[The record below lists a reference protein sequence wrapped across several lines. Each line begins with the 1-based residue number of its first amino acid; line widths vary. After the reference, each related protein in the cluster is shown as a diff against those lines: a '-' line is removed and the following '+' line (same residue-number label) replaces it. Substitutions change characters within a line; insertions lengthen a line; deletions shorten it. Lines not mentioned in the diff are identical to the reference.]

1 MKHLSKKSTTNE
13 ARVYSKY
20 KSGVQTATAKLAT
33 DLNSNGA
40 VYNDYSS
47 EFQEYCDYIYDL
59 LKNDGILISS
69 SIDTNDSTYNKYVDG
84 KISINAFIKYA
95 IKKNWISLDNLDVQ
109 DEYLSTSE
117 TYDLIVNH
125 IIKDVK
131 KIHLLVSLLL
141 SI

>member
-1 MKHLSKKSTTNE
+1 MHYIPVKKVYAQLVTNNVVSLKHLSKKSTTNE

-20 KSGVQTATAKLAT
+20 KSGVQTATAKLKA

-84 KISINAFIKYA
+84 KISINA
-95 IKKNWISLDNLDVQ
+95 
-109 DEYLSTSE
+109 
-117 TYDLIVNH
+117 
-125 IIKDVK
+125 IINMQ
-131 KIHLLVSLLL
+131 
-141 SI
+141 